1 MAMIVA
7 EVGLSGLFVR
17 VGLFGKRMMVVLVL
31 VMAEVLY
38 GIAIL
43 VLAIVGHCGPGNLER
58 EQTHQEKHKATS
70 HAF

>member
-17 VGLFGKRMMVVLVL
+17 VGLVGKRVMLVL

-58 EQTHQEKHKATS
+58 EQTHQQKHQATS